1 VGGGCVRPGRGVRFP
16 VELVSRQ
23 PFDDFPQCSG
33 VSRTNRNTLKY
44 GPYSRTG
51 Q

>member
-1 VGGGCVRPGRGVRFP
+1 